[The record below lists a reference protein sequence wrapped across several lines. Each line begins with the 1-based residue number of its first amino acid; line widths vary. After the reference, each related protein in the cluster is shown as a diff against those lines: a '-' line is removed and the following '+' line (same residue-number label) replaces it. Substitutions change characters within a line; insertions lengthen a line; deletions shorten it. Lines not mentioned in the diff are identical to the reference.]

1 MALVLSHC
9 TLAVSEYSK
18 FVNFF
23 FSSSQQF
30 QILIPL
36 EQVTFSTMGILP
48 S

>member
-9 TLAVSEYSK
+9 MLAVGEYLK

-36 EQVTFSTMGILP
+36 KQVTFSTMCILP
-48 S
+48 C